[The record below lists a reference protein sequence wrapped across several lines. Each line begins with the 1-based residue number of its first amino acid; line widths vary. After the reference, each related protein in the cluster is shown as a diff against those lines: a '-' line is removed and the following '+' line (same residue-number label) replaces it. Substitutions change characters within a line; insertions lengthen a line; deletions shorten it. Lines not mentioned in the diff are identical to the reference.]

1 MFVHSSKAR
10 YPVLPS
16 LDPPLEAHEVTVGV
30 LTLHLRLEV
39 GQQLGTV
46 TVLGLFA
53 GKQRLEVCLPIK
65 VGRHHEA
72 LAVGVGGGE
81 EHEVAGE
88 LVVVVHPDDV
98 ADHDLLTA
106 QGLKL
111 TAAEYSDL
119 AVINLSITLVSAVVL
134 VTLKQNIFLAPSG
147 AQGVTIC
154 VRSFV
159 WS

>member
-1 MFVHSSKAR
+1 M
-10 YPVLPS
+10 
-16 LDPPLEAHEVTVGV
+16 
-30 LTLHLRLEV
+30 
-39 GQQLGTV
+39 
-46 TVLGLFA
+46 TVLGLLA

-88 LVVVVHPDDV
+88 LVMVVHPDDV

-119 AVINLSITLVSAVVL
+119 AVIDLSVTLVSAVIL
-134 VTLKQNIFLAPSG
+134 ITLKQNILIFLG
-147 AQGVTIC
+147 ACPIKSFFILMVFC
-154 VRSFV
+154 LEVVRYFV
-159 WS
+159 I